1 MIRVL
6 YFARLREDI
15 GKDEEALALPHAG
28 TTVTQLK
35 AALRERG
42 EGYARAFKKGQ
53 MVQVAINQT
62 RANVDDVVQD
72 GDEVA
77 FFPPFTGG

>member
-6 YFARLREDI
+6 YFARLREDV
-15 GKDEEALALPHAG
+15 GTAEEEMPLPKEGA
-28 TTVTQLK
+28 TVMDLK

-42 EGYARAFKKGQ
+42 EGYARAFERGQ
-53 MVQVAINQT
+53 LVQAAINQT
-62 RANVDDVVQD
+62 RAAMDAVIKD